1 MKLNDVRLIDL
12 PKISD
17 PRGKLSFF
25 ESQNH
30 VPFKLKRVY
39 WVYDVPGGESR
50 GSHAFFESEELIISL
65 SGSFDVILNDGHE
78 ERTYSL
84 NRSYFGLFVPRMIWR
99 TLSNFSTNSL
109 ALVAS
114 STTYDV
120 KDYIRDFDMYKKY
133 KIDAGN

>member
-1 MKLNDVRLIDL
+1 MRLKDVRLIDL

-17 PRGKLSFF
+17 PRGKLSFI
-25 ESQNH
+25 ESQSH
-30 VPFKLKRVY
+30 IPFKLKRVY

-50 GSHAFFESEELIISL
+50 GSHAFFQSEELIISL

-84 NRSYFGLFVPRMIWR
+84 NRSYFGLYVPRMIWR

-120 KDYIRDFDMYKKY
+120 KDYIRDFEMYKKL
-133 KIDAGN
+133 KLDAGH